1 MNEPEWLDKGI
12 VLHCYCEHL
21 VRFGGYKGMR
31 DEGALESALAR
42 PINKLAYGG
51 PDLALLAAAYGF
63 GIARSHPFIDGNK
76 PTALAAIIMFL
87 GLNGRD
93 LDAPVEEVGSIIDGV
108 AAGEVSEIALADWI
122 RKHLKPLDAPAFVP

>member
-1 MNEPEWLDKGI
+1 M
-12 VLHCYCEHL
+12 
-21 VRFGGYKGMR
+21 
-31 DEGALESALAR
+31 ALESPAVIR
-42 PINKLAYGG
+42 
-51 PDLALLAAAYGF
+51 
-63 GIARSHPFIDGNK
+63 FIDGNK